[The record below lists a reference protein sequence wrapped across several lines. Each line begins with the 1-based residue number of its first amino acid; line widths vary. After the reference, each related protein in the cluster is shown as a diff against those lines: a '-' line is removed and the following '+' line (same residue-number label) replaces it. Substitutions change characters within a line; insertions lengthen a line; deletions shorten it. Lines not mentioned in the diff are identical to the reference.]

1 MKGDII
7 IVEPH
12 HRDAARQIVARL
24 LAQIEADR
32 AYVITV
38 AGESGSGKS
47 ETGTAIAEELERSG
61 KRAFV
66 FQQDDY
72 FVLPPK
78 SNDSRRRDDISWVGT
93 GEVRLNLLDEHIAAA
108 RRRERR
114 LAKPLVDY
122 ERDAIDSE
130 MVDLSGYDAF
140 VAEGT
145 YTTLLK
151 DVDCRVFIDRN
162 RLQTL
167 ESRRRRAREPIEPF
181 LERVLEIEHR
191 IISSHKSMAD
201 IIITEEYEV
210 RFVAP

>member
-24 LAQIEADR
+24 LPQIAAER

-47 ETGTAIAEELERSG
+47 ETGKAIAEELERNG

-93 GEVRLNLLDEHIAAA
+93 DEVRLNLLDEHIAAA
-108 RRRERR
+108 HRRERR

-130 MVDLSGYDAF
+130 VVDLRGYDVF

-145 YTTLLK
+145 YTTLLT

-181 LERVLEIEHR
+181 LERVLEIEHG